1 MSTFTELLD
10 GVASY
15 YGSGSDEWAFIAQ
28 RVAQSGVTPDVI
40 PLIQQVPGVTITR
53 SASGKILGYDYA
65 NPFPTAGSAAS
76 IIDSNVD
83 AGSYGLTSFTA
94 QVPATA
100 QTQGGI
106 TSLQSGA
113 ISSTTGN
120 VVRTV
125 ADRVSL
131 GLAGVALGTKLGL
144 AIDSALYNVNPEWWD
159 EHYPTVNPETWADL
173 IPDNAAG
180 GVVRSLLGIDGNE
193 GTMYLDAKLLA
204 YGYLAMLKGGA
215 WNPSG
220 TIDFD
225 GDVSSLNTWFYDE
238 PLSEIELPFNIG
250 TVSGVTITQYGT
262 TKLREMTSSVP
273 HTATVMARNPNT
285 YPTANQW
292 GYKVVAASEDPDIV
306 LNYTTENGSMGPR
319 TVRTWTANGHT
330 YYYALIDA
338 DFLSTSVAPTI
349 LTPDTVNVWESVG
362 FWAYGEGDP
371 QYQKRGTGAA
381 VAYIMLY
388 GTESRGR
395 DEGIETNPNASIIID
410 PDAVINPTT
419 GEAVTPN
426 DDIDDV
432 LTALQTA
439 YPGLFNDTIYED
451 IPQDDGTV
459 ERVIYVPVPY
469 PTSDTEG
476 NPVTDLTPGVDPQTQ
491 PQITEEARP
500 DDAQNLTDDTV
511 TPPAP
516 PDTGSGEGPAAVIP
530 TGSAS
535 GLWSIYN
542 PTLTELQSFGA
553 WLWSSNFVDQLLK
566 LFNDPMQSIIGL
578 HKVFCTPPTSGRG
591 NIRVGYLDSQVE
603 TNLVSGQYVTIDCG
617 SVSLRE
623 YFGNVLDY
631 DPFTKVSIYLPFIG
645 IEPLDTGDV
654 MRGTVGVKYRMD
666 VLTGACLAEVTVT
679 RDSAGGILY
688 TYSGNA
694 AVQYPVSSGS
704 YMGILSS
711 MLSVAGGVV
720 GTIASGGAMAPLAMG
735 AANGLLSART
745 RVQHSGGFTGNAGAM
760 GARVPYLI
768 ITRPQSAVADSFENY
783 EGVPANHTTTLGRC
797 TGFVRAKAAH
807 LDGVPALASELAE
820 IDALLSEG
828 IYI

>member
-1 MSTFTELLD
+1 MSTFLDLLD
-10 GVASY
+10 GVSAY
-15 YGSGSDEWAFIAQ
+15 YGSGSDEWVRIAQ
-28 RVAQSGVTPDVI
+28 GGVTPSTI
-40 PLIQQVPGVTITR
+40 PIIQQVPGVTITR

-100 QTQGGI
+100 QSQGGI

-180 GVVRSLLGIDGNE
+180 GAVRALLGLDDSS
-193 GTMYLDAKLLA
+193 GTMYLDARILA

-220 TIDFD
+220 SIDFD
-225 GDVSSLNTWFYDE
+225 GDVSSLGTWFYPDT
-238 PLSEIELPFNIG
+238 LTDIELPFKIG
-250 TVSGVTITQYGT
+250 TVAGVTATESSR
-262 TKLREMTSSVP
+262 TKLIEVSSNVPLTMTLI
-273 HTATVMARNPNT
+273 AQNRNT
-285 YPTANQW
+285 YPTKNFW
-292 GYKVVAASEDPDIV
+292 GVYGVAASESSDIHLRYRLEDGKLYEANV
-306 LNYTTENGSMGPR
+306 K
-319 TVRTWTANGHT
+319 TWTANGHT
-330 YYYALIDA
+330 YYYAFVDYTFFSSPSLQ
-338 DFLSTSVAPTI
+338 PTI
-349 LTPDTVNVWESVG
+349 LTPDTVNIWSNVG
-362 FWAYGEGDP
+362 FWTYGEGDP

-388 GTESRGR
+388 GTETPGR
-395 DEGIETNPNASIIID
+395 DEGIETNPNASIVID
-410 PDAVINPTT
+410 PDQVINPTT
-419 GEAVTPN
+419 QQPVTPN

-439 YPGLFNDTIYED
+439 YPGLFQDTIYED

-491 PQITEEARP
+491 PQITEDARP

-768 ITRPQSAVADSFENY
+768 ITRPQSAVADSFKNY

-807 LDGVPALASELAE
+807 LDGIPALASELAE